1 LQGGSRSTGAL
12 PIESR
17 TWERYAP
24 WYILEET
31 QVYAPDTRE
40 LDFYRAL
47 RGRHRGRCL
56 EIGSGHG
63 RLARS
68 LGGPSL
74 TAALEPSPA
83 MLSGWT
89 ASDRS
94 LASRIRGRGQEIP
107 FRDSS
112 FGLVV
117 FPYNGIQCIVERRER
132 LRVLEEARRVTAR
145 TGLFV
150 LEVCHAFSFRPEE
163 AGAERYNTRLDSGLV
178 IRLVESISRCVEE
191 RTISYDMTYSDSDG
205 RSENIVL
212 RLGLIDR
219 EDLEE
224 DLGLAGFG
232 SIRFMGDYD
241 GSPFEGEDSPRLLAL
256 AGKGVTT

>member
-1 LQGGSRSTGAL
+1 MGDPVTEASGAV
-12 PIESR
+12 SR

-24 WYILEET
+24 WYIIEET

-40 LDFYRAL
+40 LDFYREL
-47 RGRHRGRCL
+47 RGRHEGRCL
-56 EIGSGHG
+56 EIGAGHG

-68 LGGPSL
+68 LGGTSL
-74 TAALEPSPA
+74 TAALEPSPV

-89 ASDRS
+89 TSDAL
-94 LASRIRGRGQEIP
+94 LACRIRGRGQELP

-112 FGLVV
+112 FDLVT
-117 FPYNGIQCIVERRER
+117 FPYNGIQCIVDREER
-132 LRVLEEARRVTAR
+132 LRVLGEARRVTAR
-145 TGLFV
+145 AGLFV

-163 AGAERYNTRLDSGLV
+163 TGAERYHTRLDSGLTV
-178 IRLVESISRCVEE
+178 RLVESIYRCVED

-212 RLGLIDR
+212 RLGLVDR
-219 EDLEE
+219 VELEE

-232 SIRFMGDYD
+232 SVRFMGDYD

-256 AGKGVTT
+256 AGKGVTR